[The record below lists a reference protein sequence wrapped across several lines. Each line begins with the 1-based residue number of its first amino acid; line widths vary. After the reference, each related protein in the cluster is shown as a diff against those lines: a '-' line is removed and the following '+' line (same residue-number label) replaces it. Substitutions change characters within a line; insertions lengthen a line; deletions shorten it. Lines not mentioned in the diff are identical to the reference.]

1 MSIEQKKSTGLEN
14 IKLLSQKYA
23 NKELLDL
30 IVGVKKAKEKLAD
43 FSHKVN
49 EKLGTKEPASKQP
62 AKQAPNV
69 NPVEKTTE
77 NKPRKPFVGKVA
89 NTDTSKPFIKP
100 VNQNR
105 DRKEGFRNNRD
116 GKPQERKPFIK
127 PVTQFNKPAELDV
140 NIKTKANDRQ
150 VGNKRK
156 TKEAPNEKKGL
167 SMRQQMRM
175 GFISQNDDEER
186 LGRRYKSAKK
196 KETTNEQI
204 ITQITHAIITSNI
217 LTVKTLSEKIGK
229 PVSEIVKK
237 LFLLGMMAT
246 INSEIDFET
255 AELVATELGVTLEK
269 KVTETAEEK
278 LSNELNKADE
288 KDLENAVKR
297 PPIVTVMGHV
307 DHGKTSL
314 LDALRKT
321 NIIEGEAG
329 GITQHIGAYMVT
341 LNDEKIT
348 FIDTPGHEAFSAMR
362 ERGAQ
367 VTDVAILV
375 VAADDGLMPQTKEA
389 IRFIKEAKVPM
400 IVAINKIDKPE
411 ANLDKVKQQLADNDV
426 LPEEWGGDTICVPI
440 SAKFNQNLD
449 KLLEAVLLV
458 AEMAELKANPNR
470 SAVGTIIEAKLD
482 NNKGSLATVL
492 VQNGTLNVGDTV
504 ISGVVSGKIRAMQDE
519 KGKAIKKA
527 GPSTPVVIL
536 GLSDVPSAGDDL
548 MVVDEKMAKQIVEER
563 KAKAKADKVKKSAS
577 LNADE
582 LFGRISGKRA
592 LNVIIKA
599 DVQGSSEALQQSL
612 EHVNNEEVKICVVSA
627 SVGNIN
633 DNDITLAQA
642 SKAIIIAFN
651 TKVDSKS
658 KAACERAGVE
668 VKSYKI
674 IYECLEELQDVI
686 DKMKTP
692 KFAPKTV
699 GHAEVRALFKISSV
713 GLIAGS
719 YVQDGKIIR
728 GAKARVIRKD
738 KVIKETSIDTLK
750 MQKDDAKEVKFGFEC
765 GIKLSGFNE
774 VEVGDI
780 IECYIEERIN

>member
-1 MSIEQKKSTGLEN
+1 MSLEQKKSTGLEN

-23 NKELLDL
+23 NKELLEL

-49 EKLGTKEPASKQP
+49 EKLGKNLPTKQKPAIKT
-62 AKQAPNV
+62 
-69 NPVEKTTE
+69 VEKQME

-89 NTDTSKPFIKP
+89 NTDTNKPFIKP

-105 DRKEGFRNNRD
+105 DGRREGFKNNRD
-116 GKPQERKPFIK
+116 GKPQDRKPFIK
-127 PVTQFNKPAELDV
+127 PVTQFTKPAELDI
-140 NIKTKANDRQ
+140 NLKNKANDRTL
-150 VGNKRK
+150 GNKRK
-156 TKEAPNEKKGL
+156 TKEQSGEKKGL

-196 KETTNEQI
+196 KETSQEQI
-204 ITQITHAIITSNI
+204 ISQITHAVITSNI

-255 AELVATELGVTLEK
+255 AELVSTELGITLEK
-269 KVTETAEEK
+269 KVSETAEEK
-278 LSNELNKADE
+278 LSHALDKADE

-314 LDALRKT
+314 LDAIRKT

-329 GITQHIGAYMVT
+329 GITQHIGAYMVS

-440 SAKFNQNLD
+440 SAKFNQNID
-449 KLLEAVLLV
+449 KLLETILLV
-458 AEMAELKANPNR
+458 AEMGELKANPNR

-519 KGKAIKKA
+519 KGKPIKKA

-536 GLSDVPSAGDDL
+536 GLGEVPSAGDDL

-563 KAKAKADKVKKSAS
+563 KAKAKAEKVKKSAN

-582 LFGRISGKRA
+582 LFGRISGKKA

-612 EHVNNEEVKICVVSA
+612 EHVNNEEVKVCVVSA

-658 KAACERAGVE
+658 KSACERARVD

-674 IYECLEELQDVI
+674 IYECLEELQDII

-713 GLIAGS
+713 GSIAGS
-719 YVQDGKIIR
+719 YVLDGKIVR
-728 GAKARVIRKD
+728 GAKARLIRREQ
-738 KVIKETSIDTLK
+738 VIKETTIDTLK

-765 GIKLSGFNE
+765 GIKLAGFNDIE
-774 VEVGDI
+774 IGDI
-780 IECYIEERIN
+780 IECFIEERIN